1 MDRVFERI
9 GASTAGVKHNATNG
23 LLVKGC
29 QYVLFNNHF
38 TIIVLN
44 AKHVI
49 RALGYHVADIAQNT
63 DGQEH
68 DCNFCFTGCR
78 DGIKNGTMNT
88 WLRDAYQH
96 GARFLDRTKVERV
109 IIENGRAVGVE
120 CTAHYEHKAVIR
132 AEQVVV
138 SGGSLHTPN
147 ILARSGLKNKNIGQH
162 LRLHPCSIAFGFFD
176 EDINMYEGSI
186 MTAVS

>member
-1 MDRVFERI
+1 
-9 GASTAGVKHNATNG
+9 
-23 LLVKGC
+23 
-29 QYVLFNNHF
+29 
-38 TIIVLN
+38 
-44 AKHVI
+44 
-49 RALGYHVADIAQNT
+49 
-63 DGQEH
+63 
-68 DCNFCFTGCR
+68 
-78 DGIKNGTMNT
+78 MNT

-162 LRLHPCSIAFGFFD
+162 LRLHPCSITFGFFD
-176 EDINMYEGSI
+176 EDINMFEGSI
-186 MTAVS
+186 MTAVSFKHALLMT